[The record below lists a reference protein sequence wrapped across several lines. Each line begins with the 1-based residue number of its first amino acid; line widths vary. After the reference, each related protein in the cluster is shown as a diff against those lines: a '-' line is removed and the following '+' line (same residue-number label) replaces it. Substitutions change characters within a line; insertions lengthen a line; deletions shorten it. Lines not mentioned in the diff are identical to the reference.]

1 MEIKIDFSSLKDLLK
16 IIGATEDTH
25 KLDYEID
32 EFISKLRSKDG
43 LEVNSLDDVIY
54 DDEGY
59 LIAYGERIVLYIKD
73 SKNDVDDLKHNPKG
87 ANVVRYHVHGRCRV
101 LERMKSEG
109 RYDRYVLKSKP
120 DGLFVV
126 DGVEGGRRSKYGKV
140 IYGTGNSVTVPD
152 VALGI
157 CKCCLDEV
165 GIGHEKKAQEWRDTF
180 NIEEFFK
187 TLKPLKPL
195 KPKWDETTFPDKEKK
210 YDAQFR
216 RRSKK
221 LKKDHNYICSKCG
234 VDLNESLTT
243 RRLLHCHHK
252 DGNDRWHHYDNL
264 EILCV
269 CCHAEEGKMPNPGFP
284 GDMKSCEKIR
294 ESQNIK

>member
-101 LERMKSEG
+101 LERMK
-109 RYDRYVLKSKP
+109 
-120 DGLFVV
+120 
-126 DGVEGGRRSKYGKV
+126 
-140 IYGTGNSVTVPD
+140 
-152 VALGI
+152 
-157 CKCCLDEV
+157 
-165 GIGHEKKAQEWRDTF
+165 
-180 NIEEFFK
+180 
-187 TLKPLKPL
+187 
-195 KPKWDETTFPDKEKK
+195 
-210 YDAQFR
+210 
-216 RRSKK
+216 
-221 LKKDHNYICSKCG
+221 
-234 VDLNESLTT
+234 
-243 RRLLHCHHK
+243 
-252 DGNDRWHHYDNL
+252 
-264 EILCV
+264 
-269 CCHAEEGKMPNPGFP
+269 
-284 GDMKSCEKIR
+284 
-294 ESQNIK
+294 